1 MEKLVRRP
9 NAVILFI
16 SLSLLMMLTTS
27 CQEIKLKAAIEVA
40 NKQCPMEMGEAG
52 KITSIVFDGEN
63 VVYTFY
69 LNEEIANIKALQK
82 NPESM
87 KTSLKTMFQNPSK
100 EVKTLL
106 DLVVKC
112 KAGLQM
118 IFIGKDSGEHQ
129 LGSSSIG
136 LRIGRGEQV
145 VCELTTDEIK
155 EALNADVN
163 ASESELAKLESQ
175 VHMANLQFPMKASE
189 EVIIE
194 KVELNDEAVIYICRV
209 DEDLCDMDQI
219 EANAVE
225 VKKGIVETLADQ
237 TDIATQLFIKYCV
250 NCNRNITYRYIG
262 NQSEVQHDVV
272 ITVSELKDLLKKE

>member
-16 SLSLLMMLTTS
+16 SLSLLIMLTTG

-106 DLVVKC
+106 DLV
-112 KAGLQM
+112 
-118 IFIGKDSGEHQ
+118 
-129 LGSSSIG
+129 
-136 LRIGRGEQV
+136 
-145 VCELTTDEIK
+145 
-155 EALNADVN
+155 
-163 ASESELAKLESQ
+163 
-175 VHMANLQFPMKASE
+175 
-189 EVIIE
+189 
-194 KVELNDEAVIYICRV
+194 

>member
-16 SLSLLMMLTTS
+16 SLSLLIMLTTG

-52 KITSIVFDGEN
+52 KITSIVFYGEN

-118 IFIGKDSGEHQ
+118 IFIGKDSGE
-129 LGSSSIG
+129 
-136 LRIGRGEQV
+136 QV

-194 KVELNDEAVIYICRV
+194 KVELNDKAVIYICRV

>member
-1 MEKLVRRP
+1 MLNKRTMEKLVRRP

-16 SLSLLMMLTTS
+16 SLSLLIMLTTG

-118 IFIGKDSGEHQ
+118 IFIGKDSGE
-129 LGSSSIG
+129 
-136 LRIGRGEQV
+136 QV

-194 KVELNDEAVIYICRV
+194 KVELNDKAVIYICRV